1 MIMFHLIDGQN
12 GLPEVTLT
20 SMIANHS
27 SLWLRGVCT
36 TAKLNNSI
44 EKPWFLLE
52 TPQKKL
58 KDDFLH
64 VQKILVK
71 SESILREPSILE
83 EHPINSSACSD
94 QPIVTYKL

>member
-1 MIMFHLIDGQN
+1 MDVFEG
-12 GLPEVTLT
+12 
-20 SMIANHS
+20 
-27 SLWLRGVCT
+27 GVFIL
-36 TAKLNNSI
+36 KLQSQDNSI

-52 TPQKKL
+52 TPQKKM

>member
-1 MIMFHLIDGQN
+1 MGPIDDTSCY
-12 GLPEVTLT
+12 LTLFLG
-20 SMIANHS
+20 SRLKDNY
-27 SLWLRGVCT
+27 
-36 TAKLNNSI
+36 I

-71 SESILREPSILE
+71 SESILKEPSILE
-83 EHPINSSACSD
+83 EHPINSSAVQHVLIS
-94 QPIVTYKL
+94 Q